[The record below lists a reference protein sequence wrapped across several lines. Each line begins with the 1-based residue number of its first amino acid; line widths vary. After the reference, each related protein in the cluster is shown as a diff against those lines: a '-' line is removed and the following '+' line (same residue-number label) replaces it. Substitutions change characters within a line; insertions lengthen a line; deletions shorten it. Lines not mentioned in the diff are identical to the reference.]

1 MSGRNGNDPLREGVN
16 NAEPLAYTGAMPL
29 LRTTATTVDEPLADR
44 GFGGRLRAAR
54 LRAGLTQ
61 SGLAGDRYTKG
72 YLSALENG
80 LSRPSVA
87 ALDFLAGRLGLS
99 ASDLLD
105 GPTDRWSRVEADLR
119 LAAGDWQ
126 AALDA
131 FDTLLDGEVNRDRR
145 ASIQMGR
152 AEAFAR
158 LDRPTE
164 CVAAAAEAA
173 TAFLDAHQDAEAA
186 MARYWQASGLYRLE
200 NADEARALLRTVLEV
215 TRSGVAVEPDLEVRA
230 LIGLAM
236 VDSREG
242 RPARALSYLEE
253 ARARV
258 DRLDGRRRAAF
269 LESLAISYRE
279 SGDYEA
285 AASLATQ
292 AIAWFRQAED
302 ELEVAMLDNE
312 LALTLLALGSFER
325 ARTHATAA
333 HARMSALGNEVR
345 LANVIETEAQVALAE
360 DDLDAAARL
369 ATDALAVADS
379 SGNHKAAISAL
390 LTRGRVA
397 RRRNDAPA
405 AMVALEAAVEA
416 ARTHGRAAQ
425 LRDALVELS
434 EVVAGEGDAARA
446 YQLVREALR

>member
-1 MSGRNGNDPLREGVN
+1 
-16 NAEPLAYTGAMPL
+16 MPKQ
-29 LRTTATTVDEPLADR
+29 RTTVATRDDTPRELD
-44 GFGGRLRAAR
+44 FGGRLRAAR

-61 SGLAGDRYTKG
+61 TALAGDRYTKG

-87 ALDFLAGRLGLS
+87 ALDFLARRLGLGP
-99 ASDLLD
+99 ADLL
-105 GPTDRWSRVEADLR
+105 GGSPDRWARVEADLR

-131 FDTLLDGEVNRDRR
+131 YDLLLDGELARDRR
-145 ASIQMGR
+145 ATIQLGR
-152 AEAFAR
+152 AEALAR

-173 TAFLDAHQDAEAA
+173 TTFLDARQDAEAA

-200 NADEARALLRTVLEV
+200 NSDEARSLLRAVLEV
-215 TRSGVAVEPDLEVRA
+215 TRSGAAVEPDLEVRA

-242 RPARALSYLEE
+242 KPARALSYLEE

-258 DRLDGRRRAAF
+258 DRLDGRRRAGF

-285 AASLATQ
+285 AATLATQ

-312 LALTLLALGSFER
+312 LALTLLALGALER
-325 ARTHATAA
+325 ARGHAAAA
-333 HARMSALGNEVR
+333 HARMAALGNETR
-345 LANVIETEAQVALAE
+345 LANVIETEAQVALAS
-360 DDLDAAARL
+360 DDLDAAGRL
-369 ATDALAVADS
+369 ATDALAAADAT
-379 SGNHKAAISAL
+379 GNRKAGISAL
-390 LTRGRVA
+390 MTRGRVA
-397 RRRNDAPA
+397 RRRGDRPA
-405 AMVALEAAVEA
+405 AVAALEAAVDS
-416 ARTHGRAAQ
+416 ARTHGRSAQ

-434 EVVAGEGDAARA
+434 EVVAESGDTVRA